1 MLAALMGV
9 SMAQSPACDTIG
21 SFPWEADFS
30 GGLGCWQQSGNGYW
44 TAANSQA
51 IYGQLNSGVT
61 STGYITITTPVLQF
75 GNSTNNLRLWWKDQR
90 NVMYPNLRVMVL
102 KENGTRDT
110 LYTADMGSTLTQH
123 SVSLASYA
131 NQTVR
136 IAFEVRLSL
145 GGYSYRGTLSQIGIY
160 TQYGPLGSLSVPHV
174 AAVGDSVQAVLNL
187 TRGQAPI
194 SYSWH
199 STMLGSLAGG
209 DTLQLVYP
217 MAGWDTLTVTA
228 SNSYDTLIRTAVVRV
243 HDCQT
248 VSTFPWREDFEGFDT
263 AAYNACWAISGW
275 QHQSNGNSVSIV
287 DEDGVTTRYSQL
299 MSPSSSSN
307 GKYMLS
313 PAISIPA
320 VGYEHLR
327 LWVQCRRKPAI
338 RISPTASLDTA
349 DYTDTLCTGANT
361 TVMEWHLFDLSAY
374 AGQTIR
380 VGLFRDGYQANVN
393 CVRVDYDLLPVL
405 EPIVAPDRSRTDSTI
420 TCSIELRRGATDGL
434 VYYWHSSLTGSTWVD
449 NGYGGY
455 SGSSVFNVFYSVGG
469 VDTITVI
476 AANAYGADT
485 AVRVVEVAD
494 CNPALILPWREDFSF
509 GIGCWYLT
517 QNDIYSQ
524 WKSNYSGSGN
534 NINWLAS
541 SRTSASSTATD
552 AWLVSKAVTIPADTA
567 LAVRLFWRV
576 GLSVANNSNVYRVM
590 VSTAADRTDTSAYV
604 ELYCDTN
611 LLPGWDNMSQRSVSL
626 AAYAGQTIYIAFRNQ
641 PVVRRSASLLIDD
654 VEVRGTVAPRVR
666 VAADRNTYYTDDT
679 ATFVATIEEGIL
691 SGLTYTWHS
700 TLLDST
706 FSAGDTLRLCYGIL
720 DGWDTVTVVATN
732 AHGADT
738 ATVVVREAYCTA
750 VGIPFDEPFESDST
764 LACWRKSGYY
774 SAPETGDWSMRLSYA
789 DNTHHV
795 IEAGTYYSDINAW
808 LVSPAID
815 IPAGATGVNLKVKVY
830 GGSSSSST
838 AYLTILAST
847 TGAAYT
853 TCFVDTLLHNAYY
866 QEWVT
871 ETLSLNAYA
880 GQQIHLAFVHTGV
893 SYYSYGI
900 ELDSLSIY
908 YQYQPEATLSVGD
921 VFVDDTTRYVAAINN
936 CVSTGLAY
944 TWHSS
949 LLDTTWVDTSLS
961 RISNLVLQ
969 YPTAGI
975 DTVTFVA
982 ANAYGADTATI
993 VVEVIDCTP
1002 AVPYSENFERVT
1014 PTAYNV
1020 AGFLP
1025 HCWTAAFN
1033 GSDTT
1038 YTPHVVTTGGYT
1050 WISDMP
1056 DHALLMVSGMAN
1068 GTQAEV
1074 ILPRFEDSLQNLS
1087 IALDYRYEDA
1097 SFGTLEAGY
1106 YDDTVFTV
1114 VDTLAGH
1121 SGSYQRDTVIFVSAT
1136 VPDGQMVLRW
1146 SSNNWW
1152 GVAIDNITVFNSDL
1166 DLLLPHVTLDAPTTV
1181 NAYDTVTYT
1190 ATLQEGSPVGVGITW
1205 HSSLLD
1211 STWYAGSMPAAANWE
1226 LVYPVMG
1233 VDTVTVTAT
1242 NSHGSNIDSRVVTV
1256 VGLPQVAITGPS
1268 AVSTY
1273 DTNSFIATLVA
1284 GSTVG
1289 LSYTWHSAL
1298 QDTTIV
1304 TTDSIATIVYTISGT
1319 DTLTV
1324 VATNLLGSDTAT
1336 LMVNVTYVPLPGSP
1350 VVSLQGY
1357 TYATMCDTASF
1368 EVTLLDGDTTGL
1380 AYTWRSAKADRGEAT
1395 LHPEG
1400 SRLKVVYSAINF
1412 DTITV
1417 VTSNVLGWRSA
1428 TVTTRVVLCEV
1439 RDSLPFVATLTEG
1452 GGNIYAH
1459 FLDWQEGRVCYPR
1472 GSRFLY
1478 NWDGWHPEGFGH
1490 HSGRNCM
1497 VSRGAGWLVS
1507 PPIHLPDSS
1516 SVSLAWNATCYYT
1529 TYHVLVSPTEYVV
1542 NPDGYV
1548 DLSYFTDTLYSE
1560 TGNSM
1565 WNRRTVDLSAYAGN
1579 TIHFAF
1585 VPTGLASDAAHN
1597 NGYYVAIDTVRVWV
1611 GENHDTLVGPC
1622 PAVTVFPWVDTCE
1635 HNNPPCW
1642 IYANGDNVWGS
1653 HWYCGG
1659 TDTGNYFMRS
1669 PLPYG
1674 YGNTAD
1680 NWILTPALTLP
1691 VATDSFASKLSWR
1704 TFTYSSNALYEV
1716 RVSPTGVADTAAC
1729 TDLIYTESGQS
1740 DWSERSV
1747 WLDQYAGQ
1755 TIRIA
1760 FRNISTGRPGGGF
1773 DYMAL
1778 DDFRVELVDTL
1789 TAPPV
1794 ADTVWRTVTLLCDS
1808 TMGSTAGAGVYA
1820 DCGDTASGLR
1830 VPISASPYEGF
1841 RFLGWSDG
1849 DTNASRMLLLVS
1861 DTVLTAFF
1869 DSVELPPLTPD
1880 TVWHSV
1886 TVTANVEGVCE
1897 TFGSGVYADCS
1908 GDSASG
1914 VRVTIGYT
1922 VVDSATAG
1930 GHWLFLGWDDGGTGN
1945 PRSILVTGDTV
1956 IVALFEWV
1964 ADTTVGVAEVGDTG
1978 LRVEVYPNP
1987 ARGVVTVGV
1996 GCAATMTVF
2005 DLRGRT
2011 VIPPTP
2017 ISTYQRINLS
2027 TLHPGVYFVR
2037 VATAEGTG
2045 VGKLRV
2051 KN

>member
-1 MLAALMGV
+1 MKKTYIFLLFAALMG
-9 SMAQSPACDTIG
+9 MANAQNPACDTIR

-61 STGYITITTPVLQF
+61 STGYTTITTPFLQF
-75 GNSTNNLRLWWKDQR
+75 GNSTSNLRLWWKDQR

-102 KENGTRDT
+102 KENDTRDT
-110 LYTADMGSTLTQH
+110 LYNADMGNSGQGYVQH
-123 SVSLASYA
+123 SVSLAAYA

-136 IAFEVRLSL
+136 IAFEVRLSA

-160 TQYGPLGSLSVPHV
+160 TQYGPWGSLSVPHV

-194 SYSWH
+194 NYNWN
-199 STMLGSLAGG
+199 STLLGSLAGG
-209 DTLQLVYP
+209 DTMHLVYP

-228 SNSYDTLIRTAVVRV
+228 SNAYDTLIRTAAVRV
-243 HDCQT
+243 HDCQAAAAL
-248 VSTFPWREDFEGFDT
+248 PWREDFDGLDT
-263 AAYNACWAISGW
+263 STYNACWAISGW
-275 QHQSNGNSVSIV
+275 QHLSNGSYMSIV
-287 DEDGVTTRYSQL
+287 DEEGVTTIYTQL
-299 MSPSSSSN
+299 MTPSNSTN

-320 VGYEHLR
+320 AGYEHLR
-327 LWVQCRRKPAI
+327 LWVQCRRMPAI

-380 VGLFRDGYQANVN
+380 VGLFRDGYQANIN

-405 EPIVAPDRSRTDSTI
+405 EPIDAPDRSRTDSTV

-434 VYYWHSSLTGSTWVD
+434 VYYWHSSLTGTTWVD
-449 NGYGGY
+449 NGS
-455 SGSSVFNVFYSVGG
+455 SGTSMFNVFYSVGG
-469 VDTITVI
+469 VDTVTVI

-485 AVRVVEVAD
+485 AVRIVEVAD
-494 CNPALILPWREDFSF
+494 CNPALVLPWREDFSY
-509 GIGCWYLT
+509 GIGCWHLT
-517 QNDIYSQ
+517 QNDTYYQ
-524 WKSNYSGSGN
+524 WMSTYSGSGN
-534 NINWLAS
+534 NRNWIAS
-541 SRTSASSTATD
+541 SRTSVSTTTAD

-576 GLSVANNSNVYRVM
+576 GLSVANNSSVYRVM
-590 VSTAADRTDTSAYV
+590 VSTDADRTDTSAYV

-611 LLPGWDNMSQRSVSL
+611 LLPGWNNMSQRSVSL

-641 PVVRRSASLLIDD
+641 PVVRRTASLYIDD
-654 VEVRGTVAPRVR
+654 VEVRATVAPRVT
-666 VAADRNTYYTDDT
+666 VAADRNTYYNGDT
-679 ATFVATIEEGIL
+679 ATLVATIEEGIL

-706 FSAGDTLRLCYGIL
+706 FAAGDTLRLCYGIW
-720 DGWDTVTVVATN
+720 DGWDTVTVVAAN
-732 AHGADT
+732 AYGTDT
-738 ATVVVREAYCTA
+738 ATIVVRAAYCTA

-764 LACWRKSGYY
+764 LACWRKSSYY
-774 SAPETGDWSMRLSYA
+774 TAPETGDWRISLSYA
-789 DNTHHV
+789 DNHHHA
-795 IEAGTYYSDINAW
+795 IEAGTYNSYINAW

-838 AYLTILAST
+838 TYLTILAST
-847 TGAAYT
+847 TGAADT

-880 GQQIHLAFVHTGV
+880 GQQIHLAFVHTGS

-900 ELDSLSIY
+900 ELDSLGIY
-908 YQYQPEATLSVGD
+908 YQYQPEATLSGGD
-921 VFVDDTTRYVAAINN
+921 VMVGDTTRYVATINN
-936 CVSTGLAY
+936 CVSTGLTY

-949 LLDTTWVDTSLS
+949 LLDTTWVDSSLA
-961 RISNLVLQ
+961 RISNLELH

-993 VVEVIDCTP
+993 VIEVIDCTP
-1002 AVPYSENFERVT
+1002 ALPYTENFERVT
-1014 PTAYNV
+1014 ATAYNV

-1033 GSDTT
+1033 GRDTT
-1038 YTPHVVTTGGYT
+1038 YTPHVVTTGGYS
-1050 WISDMP
+1050 WISNIP
-1056 DHALLMVSGMAN
+1056 DQALLMLVGIE
-1068 GTQAEV
+1068 GGYHAEV
-1074 ILPRFEDSLQNLS
+1074 ILPRFDDSLQNLS
-1087 IALDYRYEDA
+1087 IALDYRYENA
-1097 SFGTLEAGY
+1097 SYGTLEVGY

-1114 VDTLAGH
+1114 VDTLTGYAYN
-1121 SGSYQRDTVIFVSAT
+1121 YQRDAVNFASAT
-1136 VPDGQMVLRW
+1136 VPDGQIALRW
-1146 SSNNWW
+1146 SAGDWW
-1152 GVAIDNITVFNSDL
+1152 AVIIDNITVFNTGS
-1166 DLLLPHVTLDAPTTV
+1166 DLLLPHVVLDAPTIV
-1181 NAYDTVTYT
+1181 SAYDTVTYT
-1190 ATLQEGSPVGVGITW
+1190 AMLQDSSLEGVSITW

-1211 STWYAGSMPAAANWE
+1211 STWNAGIMPAAASWE
-1226 LVYPVMG
+1226 LVYPVVG
-1233 VDTVTVTAT
+1233 IDTITVTAT
-1242 NSHGSNIDSRVVTV
+1242 NSHGSNSDSRVVTV
-1256 VGLPQVAITGPS
+1256 VGLPQVAVTGPT

-1273 DTNSFIATLVA
+1273 DTNSFTANLVA
-1284 GSTVG
+1284 GSTAG
-1289 LSYTWHSAL
+1289 LSYTWHSTL
-1298 QDTTIV
+1298 SGTTIV

-1336 LMVNVTYVPLPGSP
+1336 LVVNVTYVPLPGSP

-1357 TYATMCDTASF
+1357 AYATLCDTASF

-1380 AYTWRSAKADRGEAT
+1380 TYTWHSAKADRGEAT

-1400 SRLKVVYSAINF
+1400 SRLKVAYSAINF

-1417 VTSNVLGWRSA
+1417 VASNVLGWRST
-1428 TVTTRVVLCEV
+1428 TVTTRVILCEV
-1439 RDSLPFVATLTEG
+1439 RDTLPFVATLTEG
-1452 GGNIYAH
+1452 GSNIYAH
-1459 FLDWQEGRVCYPR
+1459 FFDWQNERICYPR

-1478 NWDGWHPEGFGH
+1478 NWDGWHPAGIGH

-1497 VSRGAGWLVS
+1497 ACNGAEWLIS

-1516 SVSLAWNATCYYT
+1516 SDSLAWNATCYYT

-1542 NPDGYV
+1542 NPDGYI

-1597 NGYYVAIDTVRVWV
+1597 NGYYVAIDTVRIWE

-1622 PAVTVFPWVDTCE
+1622 PPITVFPWVDTCE

-1642 IYANGDNVWGS
+1642 IYANGDNEWDY

-1659 TDTGNYFMRS
+1659 TDSGNFFMRS

-1680 NWILTPALTLP
+1680 NWILTPALSLP
-1691 VATDSFASKLSWR
+1691 VATGSIVPKLSWR
-1704 TFTYSSNALYEV
+1704 TFTNSSNSLYEV
-1716 RVSPTGVADTAAC
+1716 RVSLTGVADTAAC

-1740 DWSERSV
+1740 DWSERDV

-1789 TAPPV
+1789 QVPPTP
-1794 ADTVWRTVTLLCDS
+1794 DTVWRTVTLLCDS
-1808 TMGSTAGAGVYA
+1808 TMGSVAGAGIYEDSSAVA
-1820 DCGDTASGLR
+1820 
-1830 VPISASPYEGF
+1830 ISATPYDGF
-1841 RFLGWSDG
+1841 QFLGWSDG
-1849 DTNASRMLLLVS
+1849 DTNAARTLLLVS
-1861 DTVLTAFF
+1861 DTVLTAYF
-1869 DSVELPPLTPD
+1869 DSIPMPPPPPD
-1880 TVWHSV
+1880 TVWR
-1886 TVTANVEGVCE
+1886 TVAVSASPAGSCQPY
-1897 TFGSGVYADCS
+1897 GSGIYADS
-1908 GDSASG
+1908 SM
-1914 VRVTIGYT
+1914 VEIGYT
-1922 VVDSATAG
+1922 AMDTATVG
-1930 GHWLFLGWDDGGTGN
+1930 GHWQFLGWNDGGTGN
-1945 PRSILVTGDTV
+1945 PRSIFVTSDTA

-1964 ADTTVGVAEVGDTG
+1964 ADTTAGIFGVNGAG
-1978 LRVEVYPNP
+1978 LKVEVYPNP
-1987 ARGVVTVGV
+1987 AHGDVTVSV
-1996 GCAATMTVF
+1996 GCAATLTVF

-2011 VIPPTP
+2011 VIPPTK
-2017 ISTYQRINLS
+2017 ISMCQHISLS
-2027 TLHPGVYFVR
+2027 TITSGVYFVR
-2037 VATAEGTG
+2037 VATAEGTA
-2045 VGKLRV
+2045 VRKLIV
-2051 KN
+2051 E

>member
-1 MLAALMGV
+1 MKRTILAVMMCC
-9 SMAQSPACDTIG
+9 MAGLGLRAQTCDTIS
-21 SFPWEADFS
+21 SFPWEANFS

-51 IYGQLNSGVT
+51 IYGQLNSSVT

-75 GNSTNNLRLWWKDQR
+75 GNSTTGLRLWWKDQR
-90 NVMYPNLRVMVL
+90 NVLYPNLRVMVL

-123 SVSLASYA
+123 SVSLAAYA

-136 IAFEVRLSL
+136 IAFEVRLSA

-160 TQYGPLGSLSVPHV
+160 TQYGPLGTLSAPKV
-174 AAVGDSVQAVLNL
+174 AAVGDSVQAVFSL

-199 STMLGSLAGG
+199 STMLGDLAGG
-209 DTLQLVYP
+209 DTLQLIYP

-228 SNSYDTLIRTAVVRV
+228 SNSYDTLIRMAAVRV

-248 VSTFPWREDFEGFDT
+248 VSAFPWREDFDGIDT
-263 AAYNACWAISGW
+263 ATYNACWAISGW
-275 QHQSNGNSVSIV
+275 QHQSNSSSMSIV

-299 MSPSSSSN
+299 MTPSNSSN
-307 GKYMLS
+307 GNYMLS
-313 PAISIPA
+313 PAISIPT
-320 VGYEHLR
+320 VDYENLR
-327 LWVQCRRKPAI
+327 LWVQCRRMPAI

-361 TVMEWHLFDLSAY
+361 TDMRWHLFDLSAY

-380 VGLFRDGYQANVN
+380 VGLFRDGYQANLN

-405 EPIVAPDRSRTDSTI
+405 DPMDAPDRSRTDSTI
-420 TCSIELRRGATDGL
+420 TCSVELRRGALDGL
-434 VYYWHSSLTGSTWVD
+434 TFYWQSSLTGTTLID
-449 NGYGGY
+449 TGYNGT
-455 SGSSVFNVFYSVGG
+455 SVFNATYTVGG
-469 VDTITVI
+469 LDTITVI

-494 CNPALILPWREDFSF
+494 CSPALVLPWRDDFSY

-517 QNDIYSQ
+517 QNATYYQ
-524 WKSNYSGSGN
+524 WRSIYSGSGD
-534 NINWLAS
+534 IRNWVAS
-541 SRTSASSTATD
+541 SQCSYTTTTAD

-567 LAVRLFWRV
+567 LAVRLFWKV
-576 GLSVANNSNVYRVM
+576 GLSTGNNQSSRYRVM
-590 VSTAADRTDTSAYV
+590 VSTAFDRTDTSAYE

-611 LLPGWDNMSQRSVSL
+611 ALTGLDDMALRSVSL
-626 AAYAGQTIYIAFRNQ
+626 ATYAGQTIYIAFRNQ
-641 PVVRRSASLLIDD
+641 PTVIRSASLLIDD
-654 VEVRGTVAPRVR
+654 VEVRATIAPRVT
-666 VAADRNTYYTDDT
+666 VAADRNTCYYGDT
-679 ATFVATIEEGIL
+679 ATFVATIEEGSL

-700 TLLDST
+700 SLLDST
-706 FSAGDTLRLCYGIL
+706 FAAGDTLRLCYGVW
-720 DGWDTVTVVATN
+720 DGIDTVTVVATN

-738 ATVVVREAYCTA
+738 ATVVVRAVYCTA
-750 VGIPFDEPFESDST
+750 VSIPFDEPFESDST

-774 SAPETGDWSMRLSYA
+774 SAPETGDWRISFSYA

-830 GGSSSSST
+830 GGSSTTST
-838 AYLTILAST
+838 TYLTILAST
-847 TGAAYT
+847 IGAADT

-880 GQQIHLAFVHTGV
+880 GQQIHLAFVHTGI

-908 YQYQPEATLSVGD
+908 CQYRPEATLSVGD
-921 VFVDDTTRYVAAINN
+921 VLVDDTTRYVATINN
-936 CVSTGLAY
+936 CVTTGLTY

-949 LLDTTWVDTSLS
+949 LLDTTWIDSSLA
-961 RISNLVLQ
+961 RISNLELQ
-969 YPTAGI
+969 YSTAGI

-982 ANAYGADTATI
+982 ANAYGADTATS
-993 VVEVIDCTP
+993 VVEVFDCTP
-1002 AVPYSENFERVT
+1002 PVPYTENFERVSA
-1014 PTAYNV
+1014 TAYNV

-1025 HCWTAAFN
+1025 HCWTAAYN

-1038 YTPHVVTTGGYT
+1038 YMPHVVTTGGYT
-1050 WISDMP
+1050 WISDIP
-1056 DHALLMVSGMAN
+1056 DHALLMVSGLAS

-1074 ILPRFEDSLQNLS
+1074 VLPRFDDSLQNIS
-1087 IALDYRYEDA
+1087 IALDYRYENA
-1097 SFGTLEAGY
+1097 GQGTLVVGH
-1106 YDDTVFTV
+1106 YDDTIFTV

-1121 SGSYQRDTVIFVSAT
+1121 SGSHQRDTVIFASAT

-1146 SSNNWW
+1146 SSNSWW
-1152 GVAIDNITVFNSDL
+1152 GVVIDNITVFNTDL
-1166 DLLLPHVTLDAPTTV
+1166 DLLLPHVALGGPTTV

-1190 ATLQEGSPVGVGITW
+1190 AMLQDSSLEGVSITW

-1211 STWYAGSMPAAANWE
+1211 STWYAGSMPAAASWK
-1226 LVYPVMG
+1226 LVYPVVG
-1233 VDTVTVTAT
+1233 IDTVTVTAT
-1242 NSHGSNIDSRVVTV
+1242 NSHGSNSDSRVVTV
-1256 VGLPQVAITGPS
+1256 VGLPQVTVTGPS
-1268 AVSTY
+1268 TASTY
-1273 DTNSFIATLVA
+1273 DTNVYTANLVA
-1284 GSTVG
+1284 GITAG
-1289 LSYTWHSAL
+1289 LSYTWHSTL
-1298 QDTTIV
+1298 LDTTIV

-1324 VATNLLGSDTAT
+1324 VANNLLGSDTAT
-1336 LMVNVTYVPLPGSP
+1336 IVVNVTYVPQPGSP
-1350 VVSLQGY
+1350 VISLRGY
-1357 TYATMCDTASF
+1357 AYATLCDTASF

-1380 AYTWRSAKADRGEAT
+1380 SYTWHSAKADRGEAT

-1400 SRLKVVYSAINF
+1400 NRLKVAYSAINF

-1417 VTSNVLGWRSA
+1417 VASNVLGWRSA
-1428 TVTTRVVLCEV
+1428 TVTTRVILCEV
-1439 RDSLPFVATLTEG
+1439 RDTLPFVATLTEG
-1452 GGNIYAH
+1452 GSNIYAH
-1459 FLDWQEGRVCYPR
+1459 FFDWQNERICYPR
-1472 GSRFLY
+1472 GSRFRF
-1478 NWDGWHPEGFGH
+1478 NWDGWHPEGTSH

-1497 VSRGAGWLVS
+1497 VSNGAEWLIS
-1507 PPIHLPDSS
+1507 PPIHLPDSTS
-1516 SVSLAWNATCYYT
+1516 DTLAWNATCYYT

-1542 NPDGYV
+1542 NSDGYI

-1565 WNRRTVDLSAYAGN
+1565 WNRRTVDLSAYAGS

-1585 VPTGLASDAAHN
+1585 VHTGPASDATHN
-1597 NGYYVAIDTVRVWV
+1597 NGYYVAIDTVCIWE

-1622 PAVTVFPWVDTCE
+1622 PPITVFPWVDTCE

-1642 IYANGDNVWGS
+1642 ERANGDNEWDY

-1680 NWILTPALTLP
+1680 NWLFTPALSLP
-1691 VATDSFASKLSWR
+1691 VATGSIVPKLTWH
-1704 TFTYSSNALYEV
+1704 TFTNSSNALYEV
-1716 RVSPTGVADTAAC
+1716 RVSPTGSYDTAAC
-1729 TDLIYTESGQS
+1729 TDIIYTESGQS
-1740 DWSERSV
+1740 NWSERNV

-1789 TAPPV
+1789 QVPPTP
-1794 ADTVWRTVTLLCDS
+1794 DTVWHSITLLCDS
-1808 TMGSTAGAGVYA
+1808 AMGNVAGAGVYEDSSTVA
-1820 DCGDTASGLR
+1820 IHAT
-1830 VPISASPYEGF
+1830 PYDGF

-1849 DTNASRMLLLVS
+1849 DTNALRNLLLVS
-1861 DTVLTAFF
+1861 DTVLTAYF
-1869 DSVELPPLTPD
+1869 DSISTPPLPPD

-1886 TVTANVEGVCE
+1886 AVSASPVGSCE
-1897 TFGSGVYADCS
+1897 TYGSGTYV
-1908 GDSASG
+1908 DSSMIE
-1914 VRVTIGYT
+1914 IGYMVMDT
-1922 VVDSATAG
+1922 AATG
-1930 GHWLFLGWDDGGTGN
+1930 GHWHFLGWDDGSTEN
-1945 PRSILVTGDTV
+1945 PRNILVTSDTA

-1964 ADTTVGVAEVGDTG
+1964 ADSVGIWDVQNSIFEI
-1978 LRVEVYPNP
+1978 YPNP
-1987 ARGVVTVGV
+1987 AHSDVTVSV
-1996 GCAATMTVF
+1996 GCPATLTML
-2005 DLRGRT
+2005 DLIGRA
-2011 VIPPTP
+2011 VIPPTF
-2017 ISTYQRINLS
+2017 ISTYQHINIS
-2027 TLHPGVYFVR
+2027 TVTPGTYFVR
-2037 VATAEGTG
+2037 VTTAEGT
-2045 VGKLRV
+2045 VVKKLV
-2051 KN
+2051 KE

>member
-1 MLAALMGV
+1 MKKTCILLMLATLMGA
-9 SMAQSPACDTIG
+9 SMAQSPACYTI
-21 SFPWEADFS
+21 STFPWEADFS
-30 GGLGCWQQSGNGYW
+30 GGIGCWEQRGNGYW
-44 TAANSQA
+44 TAANAQS

-61 STGYITITTPVLQF
+61 STGYITITSPVLQF
-75 GNSTNNLRLWWKDQR
+75 GNSTNGLRLWWKDQR
-90 NVMYPNLRVMVL
+90 NYMYPNLRVMVL

-123 SVSLASYA
+123 SVSLTAYA

-136 IAFEVRLSL
+136 IAFEVRLSS

-160 TQYGPLGSLSVPHV
+160 TQYGPLGTLTVPKV
-174 AAVGDSVQAVLNL
+174 AAVGDSLQAVLNL

-199 STMLGSLAGG
+199 STMLGDLAGG

-217 MAGWDTLTVTA
+217 MVGWDTLTVTA
-228 SNSYDTLIRTAVVRV
+228 SNSYDTLIRTAAVRV
-243 HDCQT
+243 HDCQAVT
-248 VSTFPWREDFEGFDT
+248 AFPWSEDFDGFDT
-263 AAYNACWAISGW
+263 ATYNACWAISGW
-275 QHQSNGNSVSIV
+275 QHLSNGSSMAIV
-287 DEDGVTTRYSQL
+287 DEDGVTTRYTQL
-299 MSPSSSSN
+299 MTPSSSSN

-313 PAISIPA
+313 PAISIPT
-320 VGYEHLR
+320 VGVEHLR

-338 RISPTASLDTA
+338 RISPTASLDTS

-380 VGLFRDGYQANVN
+380 VGFFRDGYQANIN
-393 CVRVDYDLLPVL
+393 CVRMDYDLLPVL
-405 EPIVAPDRSRTDSTI
+405 EQIDAPDRSRTDSTI
-420 TCSIELRRGATDGL
+420 ACSIELRRGALDGL
-434 VYYWHSSLTGSTWVD
+434 SFFWQSSLTGTTLID
-449 NGYGGY
+449 TGYNGT
-455 SGSSVFNVFYSVGG
+455 SVFNVTYAIGG
-469 VDTITVI
+469 LDTITVI

-485 AVRVVEVAD
+485 AVWVVEVAD
-494 CNPALILPWREDFSF
+494 CNPALLLPWREDFSY
-509 GIGCWYLT
+509 GLGCWYLT
-517 QNDIYSQ
+517 ENDPYFQ
-524 WKSNYSGSGN
+524 WMSNYSGSGN
-534 NINWLAS
+534 NRNWIAS
-541 SRTSASSTATD
+541 ARNSATATTSD

-576 GLSVANNSNVYRVM
+576 GLSVANNSSLYRVM

-626 AAYAGQTIYIAFRNQ
+626 AAYAGQTIYIAFRYQ
-641 PVVRRSASLLIDD
+641 PVVRRPVSLLLDD
-654 VEVRGTVAPRVR
+654 VEVRGTVAPRVNIS
-666 VAADRNTYYTDDT
+666 ADRNTYYGDT

-700 TLLDST
+700 SLLDST
-706 FSAGDTLRLCYGIL
+706 FAAGDTLRLCYGVW

-738 ATVVVREAYCTA
+738 ATVVVRAVYCTA
-750 VGIPFDEPFESDST
+750 AGIPFYEPFESSST

-774 SAPETGDWSMRLSYA
+774 SVPETGDWRISLSYA
-789 DNTHHV
+789 DNSHHV
-795 IEAGTYYSDINAW
+795 IEAGTYYSDMDAW

-815 IPAGATGVNLKVKVY
+815 IPTGATGVNLKVKVY
-830 GGSSSSST
+830 GGSSTSST
-838 AYLTILAST
+838 TYLTILAST
-847 TGAAYT
+847 TGAADT
-853 TCFVDTLLHNAYY
+853 ARFVDTLLHNAYY

-871 ETLSLNAYA
+871 ETLPLNAYA

-908 YQYQPEATLSVGD
+908 YQYQPEVTLSVGD
-921 VFVDDTTRYVAAINN
+921 VLVDDTTRYVATINN
-936 CVSTGLAY
+936 CVTTGLTY

-949 LLDTTWVDTSLS
+949 LLDTTWIDSSLA
-961 RISNLVLQ
+961 RISNLELQ
-969 YPTAGI
+969 YSTAGI

-982 ANAYGADTATI
+982 ANTYGADTATM

-1002 AVPYSENFERVT
+1002 AVPYTENFEGVT
-1014 PTAYNV
+1014 ATAYNV
-1020 AGFLP
+1020 AGFP
-1025 HCWTAAFN
+1025 PNCWTASYN
-1033 GSDTT
+1033 GRNAI
-1038 YTPHVVTTGGYT
+1038 YMPHVVTTGGYT
-1050 WISDMP
+1050 WISDIP
-1056 DHALLMVSGMAN
+1056 DHALLMVVGIDN

-1074 ILPRFEDSLQNLS
+1074 VLPRFDDSLQNLS
-1087 IALDYRYEDA
+1087 IALDYRYENA
-1097 SFGTLEAGY
+1097 GYGTLEVGY

-1114 VDTLAGH
+1114 VDTLAGYAYN
-1121 SGSYQRDTVIFVSAT
+1121 YQHDAVNFASAT
-1136 VPDGQMVLRW
+1136 VPDGQIALRW
-1146 SSNNWW
+1146 SANDWW
-1152 GVAIDNITVFNSDL
+1152 AVIIDNITVFNTSS

-1181 NAYDTVTYT
+1181 IAYDTVTYT
-1190 ATLQEGSPVGVGITW
+1190 ATLQDSSSEGVSITW

-1211 STWYAGSMPAAANWE
+1211 STWYAGSMPAVASWE

-1242 NSHGSNIDSRVVTV
+1242 NSLGSNSDSRVVTV
-1256 VGLPQVAITGPS
+1256 VGSPQVAISGS
-1268 AVSTY
+1268 SVVSTY
-1273 DTNSFIATLVA
+1273 DTNAYIANLMA
-1284 GSTVG
+1284 GSTAG
-1289 LSYTWHSAL
+1289 LSYTWHSTL

-1336 LMVNVTYVPLPGSP
+1336 LVVNVTYVPLPGSP

-1357 TYATMCDTASF
+1357 AYATLCDTASF
-1368 EVTLLDGDTTGL
+1368 EVMLLEGDTTGL
-1380 AYTWRSAKADRGEAT
+1380 TYTWHSAKADRGEAT

-1400 SRLKVVYSAINF
+1400 NRLKVAYSAINF

-1417 VTSNVLGWRSA
+1417 VASNVLGWRTA
-1428 TVTTRVVLCEV
+1428 TVTTRVILCEV
-1439 RDSLPFVATLTEG
+1439 RDTLPFVATLTEG
-1452 GGNIYAH
+1452 GSNIYAH
-1459 FLDWQEGRVCYPR
+1459 FFDWQNGRICYPR
-1472 GSRFLY
+1472 GSRFRY
-1478 NWDGWHPEGFGH
+1478 NWDGWHPAGIGH

-1497 VSRGAGWLVS
+1497 ACNGAEWLIS
-1507 PPIHLPDSS
+1507 PPVHLPDSS
-1516 SVSLAWNATCYYT
+1516 SDTLAWNATCYYT
-1529 TYHVLVSPTEYVV
+1529 TYHLLVSPTEYVV
-1542 NPDGYV
+1542 NPDGYI

-1585 VPTGLASDAAHN
+1585 VPSGLASDAAHN
-1597 NGYYVAIDTVRVWV
+1597 NGFYVAIDTVRIWE

-1622 PAVTVFPWVDTCE
+1622 PPITVFPWVDTCE

-1642 IYANGDNVWGS
+1642 IYANGDDNGAS

-1659 TDTGNYFMRS
+1659 TDSGNYFMRS

-1680 NWILTPALTLP
+1680 NWILTPALSLP
-1691 VATDSFASKLSWR
+1691 VATDSIVPKLSWR
-1704 TFTYSSNALYEV
+1704 TFTNSSNALYEV
-1716 RVSPTGVADTAAC
+1716 RISPTGIADTAAC

-1740 DWSERSV
+1740 DWSERTV

-1789 TAPPV
+1789 QVPPTP
-1794 ADTVWRTVTLLCDS
+1794 DTIWRTIVILCDS
-1808 TMGSTAGAGVYA
+1808 AMGSVGGAGVYEDSSVVA
-1820 DCGDTASGLR
+1820 INAT
-1830 VPISASPYEGF
+1830 PYNGF
-1841 RFLGWSDG
+1841 QFFGWSDG
-1849 DTNASRMLLLVS
+1849 DTNASRTLLLVS
-1861 DTVLTAFF
+1861 DTMLTAYFA
-1869 DSVELPPLTPD
+1869 SISTPPTPPD
-1880 TVWHSV
+1880 TVWRSV
-1886 TVTANVEGVCE
+1886 AVSVSPAGACQPY
-1897 TFGSGVYADCS
+1897 GSGVYP
-1908 GDSASG
+1908 DSST
-1914 VRVTIGYT
+1914 VVIGYT
-1922 VVDSATAG
+1922 AIDTSTLG
-1930 GHWLFLGWDDGGTGN
+1930 GHWLFTGWSDGPTDN
-1945 PRSILVTGDTV
+1945 PRTILVTSDTA

-1964 ADTTVGVAEVGDTG
+1964 ADSVGIGDVQESTI
-1978 LRVEVYPNP
+1978 EIYPNP
-1987 ARGVVTVGV
+1987 AHGDVTVSV
-1996 GCAATMTVF
+1996 GCPATLSVF
-2005 DLRGRT
+2005 DLSGRKVVSPT
-2011 VIPPTP
+2011 TIGSIFVIP
-2017 ISTYQRINLS
+2017 YR
-2027 TLHPGVYFVR
+2027 TLPPGVYFVC
-2037 VATAEGTG
+2037 VTGVEGTT
-2045 VGKLRV
+2045 VRKLV
-2051 KN
+2051 ME